1 MNNEEDGKGP
11 RWLNEYEKT
20 WEEIQDDDDGG
31 MQEAVDELVHK
42 AKRKRLLVR
51 KANIRLGMI
60 RHLFIIVDMSR
71 SMKIADILP
80 PNRLACVS
88 EMVSK
93 FIVEYFDQNPISQLG
108 LIVTKDKRAEM
119 LTKLSG
125 NPKAHIA
132 ALQAAAAKKPE
143 GEASLQNSLDVAM
156 AGLRHLPHHASCEVL
171 FLYGALTSCD
181 PGDIFE
187 TIAQVKKQSIR
198 CSIVGLSAEVKLCKT
213 ICEETQGSY
222 NVILSKKHC
231 QDLIL
236 DHLQPPKAK
245 ETIEASLVRMG
256 FPKHLTTD
264 HPSYCL
270 CHIDSK
276 DNTDGFNCSG
286 FFCPQCHTKYCGL
299 PVDCQVC
306 GLQLVSA
313 AHLARSYQH
322 LFPLPA
328 FLEIRRA
335 DATRGPASPLPP
347 CGGCQVTLE
356 DVAVVF
362 RCESCQET
370 FCNDCDLYIHETLR
384 ICPGCTSKPHCNDG
398 F

>member
-1 MNNEEDGKGP
+1 MEGGEEDGKGF

-20 WEEIQDDDDGG
+20 WEEIQDNDDVLFQD
-31 MQEAVDELVHK
+31 AVDELVHK

-71 SMKIADILP
+71 AMKIADILP
-80 PNRLACVS
+80 PNRLACVN

-93 FIVEYFDQNPISQLG
+93 FIIEYFDQNPISQLG
-108 LIVTKDKRAEM
+108 LIVTKDKRAEL

-132 ALQAAAAKKPE
+132 ALKIAADKKPE
-143 GEASLQNSLDVAM
+143 GDASLQNSLEVAM
-156 AGLRHLPHHASCEVL
+156 AGLRHLPQHASCEVL
-171 FLYGALTSCD
+171 IVYGSLTSCD

-187 TIAQVKKQSIR
+187 TIQQVKKQNIR
-198 CSIVGLSAEVKLCKT
+198 CSVVGLSAEVKLCKT
-213 ICEETQGSY
+213 ICAETQGSY
-222 NVILSKKHC
+222 HVILSKKHC

-236 DHLQPPKAK
+236 DHLQPPEAK

-256 FPKHLTTD
+256 FPKHLTSD
-264 HPSYCL
+264 DPSYCL

-276 DNTDGFNCSG
+276 ETKEGFNCSE
-286 FFCPQCHTKYCGL
+286 FFCPQCQTKYCGL

-328 FLEIRRA
+328 FEEIRR
-335 DATRGPASPLPP
+335 DDGPPQPP
-347 CGGCQVTLE
+347 QPCSGCQVLL
-356 DVAVVF
+356 DDAIVF
-362 RCESCQET
+362 RCGSCKET

-384 ICPGCTSKPHCNDG
+384 ICPGCTSKPHAPDE